1 MKGAHKC
8 LELHFVYYTGW
19 HHIKEECLQDL
30 CYRLPIQFLLPY
42 PFFLAAQVFAR
53 IMSQETISNKDIFN
67 VFLAMIFL
75 VAGRF
80 VMTYAKSRL
89 HESIAYEMTADE
101 RLKIGEKLKGV
112 KLGYFDDQTTNNLT
126 TTVTTDL
133 TFLEN
138 YTMKMIDIVINGYIL
153 ISVLILSLL
162 TISVQVALVA
172 LSGVIL
178 SLISIFLL
186 ERMSKRNAPLYH
198 QQQNQLIEKVI
209 EMIRGIK
216 VIKTFAKEDTSLKS
230 FYAAVDNSKR
240 VNTKVELQYTP
251 FNLLHLLSLKVIS
264 VFIVVCAV
272 MLYFNGH
279 IDLSTLI
286 MLSIFSFIIFESIEH
301 INSAAHV
308 LEMIAVTL
316 EDLQQIKEAPTL
328 DEGGHEIAVQ
338 QHRIEFDHVDFS
350 FSNKK
355 VINDVTLEVQPGT
368 SLAIIGP
375 SGSGKTTLCNLL
387 MRFYD
392 IDKGNIKVG
401 GIDIRE
407 MTLPSLMSQISTV
420 FQKVYLFND
429 TIYNNILFGKPDATK
444 SDIIEAAKQAQCHD
458 FIMSLPQ
465 GYQTVINEKGNNLS
479 GGEKQRISIARAI
492 LKDAPIII
500 FDEATASID
509 PENEHLIQSAIDHLS
524 EGKTMITIAHK
535 INTIKNADQII
546 VLDEGQIV
554 QRGTHQ
560 ELIQEHGI
568 YRDFLSIRDQSESWK
583 IESGEA

>member
-1 MKGAHKC
+1 MFRITFRILHWMAPYKGRMIAGFM
-8 LELHFVYYTGW
+8 LSFVNS
-19 HHIKEECLQDL
+19 ILIA
-30 CYRLPIQFLLPY
+30 LPI
-42 PFFLAAQVFAR
+42 FLAAQVFAR
-53 IMSQETISNKDIFN
+53 IMSQETISNKEIFN
-67 VFLAMIFL
+67 IFLAMIFL

-178 SLISIFLL
+178 SLISIYLL
-186 ERMSKRNAPLYH
+186 ERMSKRKASLYH

-560 ELIQEHGI
+560 ELMQEHGI

-583 IESGEA
+583 IETGEA

>member
-1 MKGAHKC
+1 MFRITFRILHWMAPYKGRMIAGFM
-8 LELHFVYYTGW
+8 LSFVNS
-19 HHIKEECLQDL
+19 ILIA
-30 CYRLPIQFLLPY
+30 LPI
-42 PFFLAAQVFAR
+42 FLAAQVFAR

-67 VFLAMIFL
+67 IFLAMVFL
-75 VAGRF
+75 VVGRF

-162 TISVQVALVA
+162 TISVQVALIA

-178 SLISIFLL
+178 SLISIYLL

-198 QQQNQLIEKVI
+198 HQQNQLIEKVI

-338 QHRIEFDHVDFS
+338 RHRIEFDHVDFS

-392 IDKGNIKVG
+392 IDKGNIKVS

-444 SDIIEAAKQAQCHD
+444 NDIIEAAKQAQCHD

-560 ELIQEHGI
+560 ELMQEHGI

-583 IESGEA
+583 IETGEA

>member
-1 MKGAHKC
+1 MFRITFRILHWMAPYKGRMFAGFM
-8 LELHFVYYTGW
+8 LSFANSIL
-19 HHIKEECLQDL
+19 IA
-30 CYRLPIQFLLPY
+30 LPI
-42 PFFLAAQVFAR
+42 FLAAQVFAR

-535 INTIKNADQII
+535 INIIKNADQII

-560 ELIQEHGI
+560 ELMQEHGI

>member
-1 MKGAHKC
+1 MFRITFRILHWMAPYKGRMFAGFM
-8 LELHFVYYTGW
+8 LSFANSIL
-19 HHIKEECLQDL
+19 IA
-30 CYRLPIQFLLPY
+30 LPI
-42 PFFLAAQVFAR
+42 FLAAQVFAR

-444 SDIIEAAKQAQCHD
+444 NDIIEAAKQAQCHD

-524 EGKTMITIAHK
+524 EGKTMTIANK

-583 IESGEA
+583 IETGEA

>member
-1 MKGAHKC
+1 MFRITFRILHWMAPYKGRMIAGFM
-8 LELHFVYYTGW
+8 LSFANSIL
-19 HHIKEECLQDL
+19 IA
-30 CYRLPIQFLLPY
+30 LPI
-42 PFFLAAQVFAR
+42 FLAAQVFAR

-172 LSGVIL
+172 LLGVIL

-230 FYAAVDNSKR
+230 FYAAVNNSKR

-429 TIYNNILFGKPDATK
+429 TIYNNILFGKPEATK

-465 GYQTVINEKGNNLS
+465 GYQTVVNEKGNNLS

-535 INTIKNADQII
+535 INIIKNADQII

-560 ELIQEHGI
+560 ELMQEHGI

-583 IESGEA
+583 IETGEA

>member
-1 MKGAHKC
+1 MFRITFRILHWMAPYKGRMFAGFM
-8 LELHFVYYTGW
+8 LSFANSIL
-19 HHIKEECLQDL
+19 IA
-30 CYRLPIQFLLPY
+30 LPV
-42 PFFLAAQVFAR
+42 FLAAQVFAR

>member
-1 MKGAHKC
+1 MFRITFRILHWMAPYKGRMIAGFM
-8 LELHFVYYTGW
+8 LSFANSIL
-19 HHIKEECLQDL
+19 IA
-30 CYRLPIQFLLPY
+30 LPI
-42 PFFLAAQVFAR
+42 FLAAQVFAR

-172 LSGVIL
+172 LLGVIL

-230 FYAAVDNSKR
+230 FYAAVNNSKR

-338 QHRIEFDHVDFS
+338 QHKIEFDHVDFS

-429 TIYNNILFGKPDATK
+429 TIYNNILFGKPETTK

-465 GYQTVINEKGNNLS
+465 GYQTVVNEKGNNLS

-535 INTIKNADQII
+535 INIIKNADQII

-560 ELIQEHGI
+560 ELMQEHGI

-583 IESGEA
+583 IETGEA

>member
-1 MKGAHKC
+1 MFRITFRILHWMAPYKGRMIAGFM
-8 LELHFVYYTGW
+8 LSFANSIL
-19 HHIKEECLQDL
+19 IA
-30 CYRLPIQFLLPY
+30 LPI
-42 PFFLAAQVFAR
+42 FLAAQVFAR

-162 TISVQVALVA
+162 IISVQVALVA

-178 SLISIFLL
+178 SLVSIYLL

-230 FYAAVDNSKR
+230 FYAAVNNSKR

-429 TIYNNILFGKPDATK
+429 TIYNNILFGKPEATK

-524 EGKTMITIAHK
+524 EGKTMTIAHK

>member
-1 MKGAHKC
+1 MFRITFRILHWMAPYKGRMIAGFM
-8 LELHFVYYTGW
+8 LSFANSIL
-19 HHIKEECLQDL
+19 IA
-30 CYRLPIQFLLPY
+30 LPI
-42 PFFLAAQVFAR
+42 FLAAQVFAR

-338 QHRIEFDHVDFS
+338 QHKIEFDHVDFS

-429 TIYNNILFGKPDATK
+429 TIYNNILFGKPEATK

-465 GYQTVINEKGNNLS
+465 GYQTVVNEKGNNLS

-535 INTIKNADQII
+535 INIIKNADQII

-560 ELIQEHGI
+560 ELMQEHGI

-583 IESGEA
+583 IETGEA

>member
-1 MKGAHKC
+1 MFRITFRILHWMAPYKGRMIAGFM
-8 LELHFVYYTGW
+8 LSFANSIL
-19 HHIKEECLQDL
+19 IA
-30 CYRLPIQFLLPY
+30 LPI
-42 PFFLAAQVFAR
+42 FLAAQVFAR

-186 ERMSKRNAPLYH
+186 ERMSKKNAPLYH

-230 FYAAVDNSKR
+230 LYAAVDNSKR

-308 LEMIAVTL
+308 LELIAVTL

-328 DEGGHEIAVQ
+328 DEGGHEITVQ
-338 QHRIEFDHVDFS
+338 QHKIEFDHVEFS

-444 SDIIEAAKQAQCHD
+444 NDIIEAAKQAQCHD

-560 ELIQEHGI
+560 ELLQEHGI

-583 IESGEA
+583 IESGKG

>member
-1 MKGAHKC
+1 MFRITFRILHWMAPYKGRMIAGFM
-8 LELHFVYYTGW
+8 LSFANSIL
-19 HHIKEECLQDL
+19 IA
-30 CYRLPIQFLLPY
+30 LPI
-42 PFFLAAQVFAR
+42 FLAAQVFAR

-172 LSGVIL
+172 LLGVIL

-230 FYAAVDNSKR
+230 FYAAVNNSKR

-338 QHRIEFDHVDFS
+338 QHKIEFDHVDFS

-429 TIYNNILFGKPDATK
+429 TIYNNILFGKPEATK

-465 GYQTVINEKGNNLS
+465 GYQTVVNEKGNNLS

-524 EGKTMITIAHK
+524 EGKIMITIAHK
-535 INTIKNADQII
+535 INIIKNADQII

-560 ELIQEHGI
+560 ELMQEHGI

-583 IESGEA
+583 IETGEA

>member
-1 MKGAHKC
+1 MFRITFRILHWMAPYKGRMFAGFM
-8 LELHFVYYTGW
+8 LSFANSIL
-19 HHIKEECLQDL
+19 IA
-30 CYRLPIQFLLPY
+30 LPI
-42 PFFLAAQVFAR
+42 FLAAQVFAR

-524 EGKTMITIAHK
+524 EGKTMTIANK

>member
-1 MKGAHKC
+1 MFRITFRILHWMAPYKGRMFAGFM
-8 LELHFVYYTGW
+8 LSFANSIL
-19 HHIKEECLQDL
+19 IA
-30 CYRLPIQFLLPY
+30 LPI
-42 PFFLAAQVFAR
+42 FLAAQVFAR

-186 ERMSKRNAPLYH
+186 ERISKRNAPLYH

-560 ELIQEHGI
+560 ELMQEHGI

-583 IESGEA
+583 IETGEA

>member
-1 MKGAHKC
+1 MFRITFRILHWMAPYKGRMFAGFM
-8 LELHFVYYTGW
+8 LSFANSIL
-19 HHIKEECLQDL
+19 IA
-30 CYRLPIQFLLPY
+30 LPI
-42 PFFLAAQVFAR
+42 FLAAQVFAR

-279 IDLSTLI
+279 IDISTLI

-583 IESGEA
+583 IETGEA

>member
-1 MKGAHKC
+1 MFRITFRILHWMAPYKGRMIAGFM
-8 LELHFVYYTGW
+8 LSFVNS
-19 HHIKEECLQDL
+19 ILIA
-30 CYRLPIQFLLPY
+30 LPI
-42 PFFLAAQVFAR
+42 FLAAQVFAR
-53 IMSQETISNKDIFN
+53 IMSQETISNKEIFN
-67 VFLAMIFL
+67 IFLAMIFL

-178 SLISIFLL
+178 SLISIYLL
-186 ERMSKRNAPLYH
+186 ERMSKRNASLYH

-338 QHRIEFDHVDFS
+338 RHRIEFDHVDFS

-392 IDKGNIKVG
+392 IDKGNIKVS

-444 SDIIEAAKQAQCHD
+444 NDIIEAAKQAQCHD

-560 ELIQEHGI
+560 ELMQEHGI

-583 IESGEA
+583 IETGEA

>member
-1 MKGAHKC
+1 MFRITFRILHWMAPYKGRMIAGFM
-8 LELHFVYYTGW
+8 LSFANSIL
-19 HHIKEECLQDL
+19 IA
-30 CYRLPIQFLLPY
+30 LPI
-42 PFFLAAQVFAR
+42 FLAAQVFAR

-524 EGKTMITIAHK
+524 EGKTMTIAHK

-583 IESGEA
+583 IETGEA

>member
-1 MKGAHKC
+1 MFRITFRILHWMAPYKGRMIAGFM
-8 LELHFVYYTGW
+8 LSFANSIL
-19 HHIKEECLQDL
+19 IA
-30 CYRLPIQFLLPY
+30 LPI
-42 PFFLAAQVFAR
+42 FLAAQVFAR

-172 LSGVIL
+172 LLGVIL

-444 SDIIEAAKQAQCHD
+444 RDIIEAAKQAQCHD

-546 VLDEGQIV
+546 ALDEGQIV

-583 IESGEA
+583 IESREA

>member
-1 MKGAHKC
+1 MFRITFRILHWMAPYKGRMFAGFM
-8 LELHFVYYTGW
+8 LSFANSIL
-19 HHIKEECLQDL
+19 IA
-30 CYRLPIQFLLPY
+30 LPI
-42 PFFLAAQVFAR
+42 FLAAQVFAR

-338 QHRIEFDHVDFS
+338 RHRIEFDHVDFS

-392 IDKGNIKVG
+392 IDKGNIKVS

-444 SDIIEAAKQAQCHD
+444 NDIIEAAKQAQCHD

-560 ELIQEHGI
+560 ELMQEHGI

-583 IESGEA
+583 IETGEA

>member
-1 MKGAHKC
+1 MFRITFRILHWMAPYKGRMIAGFM
-8 LELHFVYYTGW
+8 LSFANSIL
-19 HHIKEECLQDL
+19 IA
-30 CYRLPIQFLLPY
+30 LPI
-42 PFFLAAQVFAR
+42 FLAAQVFAR

-230 FYAAVDNSKR
+230 FYAAVNNSKR

-338 QHRIEFDHVDFS
+338 QHKIEFDHVDFS

-429 TIYNNILFGKPDATK
+429 TIYNNILFGKPEATK

-465 GYQTVINEKGNNLS
+465 GYQTVVNEKGNNLS

-535 INTIKNADQII
+535 INIIKNADQII

-560 ELIQEHGI
+560 ELMQEHGI

-583 IESGEA
+583 IETGEA

>member
-1 MKGAHKC
+1 MFRITFRILHWMAPYKGRMFAGFM
-8 LELHFVYYTGW
+8 LSFANSIL
-19 HHIKEECLQDL
+19 IA
-30 CYRLPIQFLLPY
+30 LPI
-42 PFFLAAQVFAR
+42 FLAAQVFAR

-479 GGEKQRISIARAI
+479 GGEKQRISIERAI

>member
-1 MKGAHKC
+1 MFRITFRILHWMAPYKGRMFAGFM
-8 LELHFVYYTGW
+8 LSFANSIL
-19 HHIKEECLQDL
+19 IA
-30 CYRLPIQFLLPY
+30 LPI
-42 PFFLAAQVFAR
+42 FLAAQVFAR

-89 HESIAYEMTADE
+89 HESIAYEMRADE

>member
-1 MKGAHKC
+1 
-8 LELHFVYYTGW
+8 
-19 HHIKEECLQDL
+19 
-30 CYRLPIQFLLPY
+30 
-42 PFFLAAQVFAR
+42 
-53 IMSQETISNKDIFN
+53 MSQETISNKEIFN
-67 VFLAMIFL
+67 IFLAMIFL

-178 SLISIFLL
+178 SLISIYLL
-186 ERMSKRNAPLYH
+186 ERMSKRNASLYH

-338 QHRIEFDHVDFS
+338 RHRIEFDHVDFS

-392 IDKGNIKVG
+392 IDKGNIKVS

-444 SDIIEAAKQAQCHD
+444 NDIIEAAKQAQCHD

-560 ELIQEHGI
+560 ELMQEHGI

-583 IESGEA
+583 IETGEA

>member
-1 MKGAHKC
+1 MFRITFRILHWMAPYKGRMIAGFM
-8 LELHFVYYTGW
+8 LSFANSIL
-19 HHIKEECLQDL
+19 IA
-30 CYRLPIQFLLPY
+30 LPI
-42 PFFLAAQVFAR
+42 FLAAQVFAR

-67 VFLAMIFL
+67 VFLAMVFL

-178 SLISIFLL
+178 SLVSIYLL

-338 QHRIEFDHVDFS
+338 QHKIEFDHVDFS

-465 GYQTVINEKGNNLS
+465 GYQTVINEKGSNLS

-560 ELIQEHGI
+560 ELIQEDGI

-583 IESGEA
+583 IETGEA

>member
-1 MKGAHKC
+1 MFRITFRILHWMAPYKGRMIAGFM
-8 LELHFVYYTGW
+8 LSFANSIL
-19 HHIKEECLQDL
+19 IA
-30 CYRLPIQFLLPY
+30 LPI
-42 PFFLAAQVFAR
+42 FLAAQVFAR

-67 VFLAMIFL
+67 IFLAMVFL

-178 SLISIFLL
+178 SLISIYLL

-198 QQQNQLIEKVI
+198 HQQNQLIEKVI

-338 QHRIEFDHVDFS
+338 RHRIEFDHVDFS

-392 IDKGNIKVG
+392 IDKGNIKVS

-444 SDIIEAAKQAQCHD
+444 NDIIEAAKQAQCHD
-458 FIMSLPQ
+458 FIMSVPQ

-560 ELIQEHGI
+560 ELMQEHGI

-583 IESGEA
+583 IETGEA

>member
-1 MKGAHKC
+1 MFRITFRILHWMAPYKGRMIAGFM
-8 LELHFVYYTGW
+8 LSFANSIL
-19 HHIKEECLQDL
+19 IA
-30 CYRLPIQFLLPY
+30 LPI
-42 PFFLAAQVFAR
+42 FLAAQVFAR
-53 IMSQETISNKDIFN
+53 IMSQETINNKDIFN
-67 VFLAMIFL
+67 IFLAMVFL
-75 VAGRF
+75 VASRF

-178 SLISIFLL
+178 SLISIYLL

-338 QHRIEFDHVDFS
+338 QHKIEFDHVDFS
-350 FSNKK
+350 FSIKK

-560 ELIQEHGI
+560 ELMQEHGI

-583 IESGEA
+583 IESGKA

>member
-1 MKGAHKC
+1 MFRITFRILHWMAPYKGRMIAGFM
-8 LELHFVYYTGW
+8 LSFVNS
-19 HHIKEECLQDL
+19 ILIA
-30 CYRLPIQFLLPY
+30 LPI
-42 PFFLAAQVFAR
+42 FLAAQVFAR

-162 TISVQVALVA
+162 TISVQVALIA

-178 SLISIFLL
+178 SLISIYLL

-198 QQQNQLIEKVI
+198 HQQNQLIEKVI

-338 QHRIEFDHVDFS
+338 RHRIEFDHVDFS

-392 IDKGNIKVG
+392 IDKGNIKVS

-444 SDIIEAAKQAQCHD
+444 NDIIEAAKQAQCHD

-560 ELIQEHGI
+560 ELMQEHGI

-583 IESGEA
+583 IETGEA

>member
-1 MKGAHKC
+1 MFRITFRILHWMAPYKGRMIAGFM
-8 LELHFVYYTGW
+8 LSFANSIL
-19 HHIKEECLQDL
+19 IA
-30 CYRLPIQFLLPY
+30 LPI
-42 PFFLAAQVFAR
+42 FLAAQVFAR

-186 ERMSKRNAPLYH
+186 ERISKRNAPLYH

-465 GYQTVINEKGNNLS
+465 GYQTVVNEKGNNLS

-535 INTIKNADQII
+535 INIIKNADQII

-560 ELIQEHGI
+560 ELMQEHGI

>member
-1 MKGAHKC
+1 MFRITFRILHWMAPYKGRMIAGFM
-8 LELHFVYYTGW
+8 LSFANSIL
-19 HHIKEECLQDL
+19 IA
-30 CYRLPIQFLLPY
+30 LPI
-42 PFFLAAQVFAR
+42 FLAAQVFAR

-186 ERMSKRNAPLYH
+186 ERISKRNAPLYH

-535 INTIKNADQII
+535 INIIKNADQII

>member
-1 MKGAHKC
+1 MFRITFRILHWMAPYKGRMFAGFM
-8 LELHFVYYTGW
+8 LSFANSIL
-19 HHIKEECLQDL
+19 IA
-30 CYRLPIQFLLPY
+30 LPI
-42 PFFLAAQVFAR
+42 FLAAQVFAR

-535 INTIKNADQII
+535 INIIKNADQII

-560 ELIQEHGI
+560 ELMQEHGI

-583 IESGEA
+583 IETGEA

>member
-1 MKGAHKC
+1 MFRITFRILHWMAPYKGRMIAGFMIS
-8 LELHFVYYTGW
+8 FVNS
-19 HHIKEECLQDL
+19 ILIA
-30 CYRLPIQFLLPY
+30 LPI
-42 PFFLAAQVFAR
+42 FLAAQVFAR

-67 VFLAMIFL
+67 VFLAMVFL

-153 ISVLILSLL
+153 ITVLILSLL

-178 SLISIFLL
+178 SLISIYLL
-186 ERMSKRNAPLYH
+186 ERTSKKNAPLYH

-272 MLYFNGH
+272 ILYFNGH

-338 QHRIEFDHVDFS
+338 QHRIEFDHVEFS

-444 SDIIEAAKQAQCHD
+444 SEIIEAAKQAQCHD
-458 FIMSLPQ
+458 FIMSLPK

>member
-1 MKGAHKC
+1 MFRITFRILHWMAPYKGRMIAGFM
-8 LELHFVYYTGW
+8 LSFANSIL
-19 HHIKEECLQDL
+19 IA
-30 CYRLPIQFLLPY
+30 LPI
-42 PFFLAAQVFAR
+42 FLAAQVFAR
-53 IMSQETISNKDIFN
+53 IMSQETITNKDIFN

-101 RLKIGEKLKGV
+101 RLNIGEKLKGV

-162 TISVQVALVA
+162 IISVQVALVA

-178 SLISIFLL
+178 SLVSIYLL

-560 ELIQEHGI
+560 ELMQEHGI

-583 IESGEA
+583 IETGET

>member
-1 MKGAHKC
+1 MFRITFRILHWMAPYKGRMIAGFM
-8 LELHFVYYTGW
+8 LSFANSIL
-19 HHIKEECLQDL
+19 IA
-30 CYRLPIQFLLPY
+30 LPI
-42 PFFLAAQVFAR
+42 FLAAQVFAR

-67 VFLAMIFL
+67 VFLAMVFL

-162 TISVQVALVA
+162 TISVQVVLVA

-178 SLISIFLL
+178 SLVSIYLL

-338 QHRIEFDHVDFS
+338 QHKIEFDHVDFS

-465 GYQTVINEKGNNLS
+465 GYQTVINEKGSNLS

-560 ELIQEHGI
+560 ELIQEDGI

-583 IESGEA
+583 IETGEA

>member
-1 MKGAHKC
+1 M
-8 LELHFVYYTGW
+8 
-19 HHIKEECLQDL
+19 
-30 CYRLPIQFLLPY
+30 
-42 PFFLAAQVFAR
+42 
-53 IMSQETISNKDIFN
+53 
-67 VFLAMIFL
+67 
-75 VAGRF
+75 
-80 VMTYAKSRL
+80 
-89 HESIAYEMTADE
+89 
-101 RLKIGEKLKGV
+101 
-112 KLGYFDDQTTNNLT
+112 
-126 TTVTTDL
+126 
-133 TFLEN
+133 
-138 YTMKMIDIVINGYIL
+138 
-153 ISVLILSLL
+153 
-162 TISVQVALVA
+162 QVALVA

-178 SLISIFLL
+178 SLINIFLL

-338 QHRIEFDHVDFS
+338 QHKIEFDHVDFS

-444 SDIIEAAKQAQCHD
+444 SDIIEASKQAQCHD

-479 GGEKQRISIARAI
+479 GGEKQRISIARMR
-492 LKDAPIII
+492 L
-500 FDEATASID
+500 
-509 PENEHLIQSAIDHLS
+509 LS
-524 EGKTMITIAHK
+524 SLTRLQQALT
-535 INTIKNADQII
+535 
-546 VLDEGQIV
+546 
-554 QRGTHQ
+554 
-560 ELIQEHGI
+560 
-568 YRDFLSIRDQSESWK
+568 
-583 IESGEA
+583 

>member
-1 MKGAHKC
+1 MFRITFRILHWMAPYKGRMFAGFM
-8 LELHFVYYTGW
+8 LSFANSIL
-19 HHIKEECLQDL
+19 IA
-30 CYRLPIQFLLPY
+30 LPI
-42 PFFLAAQVFAR
+42 FLAAQVFAR

-355 VINDVTLEVQPGT
+355 VINDVTLEIQPGT

-583 IESGEA
+583 IETGEA

>member
-1 MKGAHKC
+1 MFRITFRILHWMAPYKGRMIAGFM
-8 LELHFVYYTGW
+8 LSFVNS
-19 HHIKEECLQDL
+19 ILIA
-30 CYRLPIQFLLPY
+30 LPI
-42 PFFLAAQVFAR
+42 FLAAQVFAR

-67 VFLAMIFL
+67 IFLAMVFL

-178 SLISIFLL
+178 SLISIYLL

-198 QQQNQLIEKVI
+198 HQQNQLIEKVI

-560 ELIQEHGI
+560 ELMQEHGI

-583 IESGEA
+583 IETGEA

>member
-1 MKGAHKC
+1 MFRITFRILHWMAPYKGRMIAGFM
-8 LELHFVYYTGW
+8 LSFANSIL
-19 HHIKEECLQDL
+19 IA
-30 CYRLPIQFLLPY
+30 LPI
-42 PFFLAAQVFAR
+42 FLAAQVFAR
-53 IMSQETISNKDIFN
+53 IMSQETITNKDIFN

-178 SLISIFLL
+178 SLVSIYLL

-560 ELIQEHGI
+560 ELMQEHGI

-583 IESGEA
+583 IETGET

>member
-1 MKGAHKC
+1 MFRITFRILHWMAPYKGRMFAGFM
-8 LELHFVYYTGW
+8 LSFANSIL
-19 HHIKEECLQDL
+19 IA
-30 CYRLPIQFLLPY
+30 LPI
-42 PFFLAAQVFAR
+42 FLAAQVFAR

-524 EGKTMITIAHK
+524 EGKTMTIAHK

>member
-1 MKGAHKC
+1 MFRITFRILHWMAPYKGRMIAGFM
-8 LELHFVYYTGW
+8 LSFANSIL
-19 HHIKEECLQDL
+19 IA
-30 CYRLPIQFLLPY
+30 LPI
-42 PFFLAAQVFAR
+42 FLAAQVFAR

-112 KLGYFDDQTTNNLT
+112 KLGYFNDQTTNNLT

-172 LSGVIL
+172 LLGVIL

-230 FYAAVDNSKR
+230 FYAAVNNSKR

-338 QHRIEFDHVDFS
+338 QHKIEFDHVDFS

-429 TIYNNILFGKPDATK
+429 TIYNNILFGKPEATK

-465 GYQTVINEKGNNLS
+465 GYQTVVNEKGNNLS

-535 INTIKNADQII
+535 INIIKNADQII

-560 ELIQEHGI
+560 ELMQEHGI

-583 IESGEA
+583 IETGEA